1 MELLKSLYE
10 IHSPSGEEKKLKRF
24 IKKWVAN
31 NIEGVE
37 CTWDNAGNLFFKKGE
52 SDTYPCLAAHLDQ
65 VQKKHSKDFKAV
77 FTDDI
82 VFGYSPSQR
91 ERQGLGADDKNGL
104 WIALKALE
112 EFDVLKVAFFVGE
125 EIGCVGSGKAD
136 LDFFKDVRFVVQAD
150 RRGYGDFIT
159 TISCTKV
166 ASQEFIDD
174 IDFASFGYKETSGMM
189 TDVLELTERGVGVAC
204 INMSCGYYD
213 PHTDDEYTVIDDLL
227 NAYDLV
233 CHIITTCTKRYEHT
247 YEYTPVKYYGGN
259 YYGGNYYGKTGTTYK
274 WGKTYD
280 TYVDGWDA
288 EDDYDFNW
296 KNVDKE
302 TSSTRYNEPI
312 LPRFG
317 DYADVQSFIDQL
329 VYQNIED
336 YLPEDLWP
344 YVSSDL
350 EGFATEDE
358 FLAEAYISWYHYAS
372 IYENDDDKMF

>member
-10 IHSPSGEEKKLKRF
+10 IWSPSGEEKKLKRF

-233 CHIITTCTKRYEHT
+233 AHIITNCTKVYEHT
-247 YEYTPVKYYGGN
+247 YEYVPSKYYGYYGN
-259 YYGGNYYGKTGTTYK
+259 YGGYGGHGTTNK
-274 WGKTYD
+274 WGRTYD
-280 TYVDGWDA
+280 TGDWYD
-288 EDDYDFNW
+288 DDYKDW
-296 KNVDKE
+296 DILDKE
-302 TSSTRYNEPI
+302 TSSVRYNEPI

-329 VYQNIED
+329 IYQNIED

-344 YVSSDL
+344 YVASDL

-358 FLAEAYISWYHYAS
+358 FLAEAYISWYHYANT
-372 IYENDDDKMF
+372 YYGDDDDAKMF